1 MAEKNNNSEVVIKTA
16 SSRKLTRAAKDK
28 VLKEGIGK
36 ISLPNR
42 RMEVIFI
49 PNRVADASYEFTLF
63 EERTL
68 NYILFSLQ
76 DAIRLNMNGAN
87 HRQLELFKTGG
98 DSVSITIPM
107 NEITS
112 PNQYPQLRAAVVEM
126 GKTEV
131 HIYNHNE
138 KLHRTIYLFRG
149 ANTWNSNER
158 SSTMTVEISH
168 EVADLLIEVEKNR
181 VGKPCTILHSCWKL
195 PTASPISMGHAS
207 TR

>member
-1 MAEKNNNSEVVIKTA
+1 MAEKNNNSEVFIKTA
-16 SSRKLTRAAKDK
+16 FSKKLTRAAKDK

-36 ISLPNR
+36 ISLPDR

-68 NYILFSLQ
+68 NYILFALQ

-107 NEITS
+107 NEID
-112 PNQYPQLRAAVVEM
+112 
-126 GKTEV
+126 
-131 HIYNHNE
+131 
-138 KLHRTIYLFRG
+138 
-149 ANTWNSNER
+149 SN
-158 SSTMTVEISH
+158 
-168 EVADLLIEVEKNR
+168 
-181 VGKPCTILHSCWKL
+181 C
-195 PTASPISMGHAS
+195 
-207 TR
+207 